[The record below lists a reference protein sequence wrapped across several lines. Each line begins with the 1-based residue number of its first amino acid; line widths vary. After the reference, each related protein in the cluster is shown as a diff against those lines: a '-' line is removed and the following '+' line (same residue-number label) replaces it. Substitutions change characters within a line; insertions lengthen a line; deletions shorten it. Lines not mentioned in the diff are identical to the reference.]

1 MQVGYDKKRFVYS
14 VIGLIVL
21 FFIILFVNIIISYAN
36 LRWDLTEDKLYSLS
50 KGTKHILSQIK
61 VPVTIKFFYSKS
73 SPHVP
78 TYLKLYAKRVQEFLE
93 EYEHA
98 SKGKVHV
105 EVYDPK
111 PDSDEEE
118 WAEKYGLK
126 PMETREGD
134 KIYCGLVFTSADR
147 MDKIPFLDPSEEQLL
162 EYKITRAIYNLQHP
176 EKKVIGIISGLPV
189 FGDKKKGTEEWLFIK
204 ELRKTYKVKEIKKDA
219 KKIDKDVD
227 LLIVI
232 YPKDIKPSLEYAIDQ
247 FILSGKNA
255 IILVDPYCLSDTGAD
270 MLKKATLEKLF
281 SAWGI
286 SFSPKQAVA
295 DLRQSTLIRTHGEV
309 KDSPVIITAR
319 ESSFDK
325 SHIVTSGLDNML
337 FPVVGAIEKKKKK
350 GLKLKFEPLVYSS
363 KDSDLVSIFF
373 VTMGTDFVRRQISPK
388 GKKYPLV
395 VSLTGRF
402 KSAFPEGPP
411 KGVSKQEKQIKEA
424 KKTST
429 VIIVG
434 DSDFICDDFYV
445 QKTRILGFV
454 ISRIFNDNLNF
465 LLNSCEFLTGNQD
478 LISLRTRGRFERPFI
493 KVLELKAKAQEK
505 WLQKEKELEKQIE
518 AVNRRLEELE
528 KRKKESERFMLSPEQ
543 EKEIERFRQEK
554 IRIQHELKEV
564 RKKLR
569 ADIERLGLWLKF
581 INMFLMPFLISLFG
595 IGFALYRQKRARQ
608 GR

>member
-1 MQVGYDKKRFVYS
+1 MWMGYDKKRLVYS
-14 VIGLIVL
+14 VVGLVVL
-21 FFIILFVNIIISYAN
+21 FFIILFANIIISYAN

-50 KGTKHILSQIK
+50 DGTKHILSRIK
-61 VPVTIKFFYSKS
+61 TPVTIKFFYNKS
-73 SPHVP
+73 NPHVP

-98 SKGKVHV
+98 SKGKVHI

-111 PDSDEEE
+111 PDSDIEE

-126 PMETREGD
+126 SMETGEGD

-147 MDKIPFLDPSEEQLL
+147 IDKIPFLDPSEEQLL

-176 EKKVIGIISGLPV
+176 EKKVIGIVSGLPV
-189 FGDKKKGTEEWLFIK
+189 FGDKKEGTEEWLFIK

-219 KKIDKDVD
+219 KEIDKDVD

-247 FILSGKNA
+247 FVLSGKNA
-255 IILVDPYCLSDTGAD
+255 LILVDPYCLSDTGAG

-286 SFSPKQAVA
+286 SFSSKKAVA
-295 DLRQSTLIRTHGEV
+295 DLKQSTLIKTHGQI

-319 ESSFDK
+319 GFSFDK
-325 SHIVTSGLDNML
+325 SHIITSGLDNML
-337 FPVVGAIEKKKKK
+337 FPVVGTIERKKKES
-350 GLKLKFEPLVYSS
+350 KLRFEPLVYSS

-373 VTMGTDFVRRQISPK
+373 VTMGTEFVRRQISPQ
-388 GKKYPLV
+388 GKRYPLV
-395 VSLTGRF
+395 VSLNGRF
-402 KSAFPEGPP
+402 KTAFPEGPP
-411 KGVSKQEKQIKEA
+411 KDAPKKVKQIKEA
-424 KKTST
+424 KNPST

-434 DSDFICDDFYV
+434 DCDFICDDFYV

-478 LISLRTRGRFERPFI
+478 LISLRTRGKFERPFI

-505 WLQKEKELEKQIE
+505 WLQKEKELEKQVE

-528 KRKKESERFMLSPEQ
+528 KRKKESEKFVLSPEQ
-543 EKEIERFRQEK
+543 EREIERFRQEK

-581 INMFLMPFLISLFG
+581 VNMFFMPFLISLFG
-595 IGFALYRQKRARQ
+595 IGFALYRQKKARQ